1 MLAEKKQ
8 FNTIDEYIE
17 TFPKDVQRIL
27 EKVRQ
32 TIRETAPEAVET
44 ISYQMPTFKLDGKY
58 LVYFAAWKTHIGMY
72 PVPAGTEAFKK
83 ELAPYK
89 GAKST
94 ARFPIDKPIPYD
106 LVKKMVIFLIK
117 ENQKKRNYKRK
128 P

>member
-1 MLAEKKQ
+1 MPAEKKQ
-8 FNTIDEYIE
+8 INTIDEYIE

-32 TIRETAPEAVET
+32 AIRKTAPKATET
-44 ISYQMPTFKLDGKY
+44 ISYQIPTFKLDGKY

-83 ELAPYK
+83 EVAPYK

-94 ARFPIDKPIPYD
+94 LRFRFDKPIPYD
-106 LVKKMVIFLIK
+106 LVKKMVTFLIK
-117 ENQKKRNYKRK
+117 ENQERKNKRK
-128 P
+128 T